1 MPVGSNGRIEVLRCL
16 FGSTATPASCPP
28 ALTVSWRSPPAVTSS
43 AVSATRKANK
53 VTVQYAAASAKF
65 PPFLTNSE
73 VKALFSDINA
83 VTTKHLT
90 EISKVIS
97 FQSRHQRKLLTHY
110 KKRNEKLEETLVKMK
125 QEMQHMTKKLN
136 EQSAYIAKMENSFQH
151 QSTMA
156 PPPVSQKS
164 RAPYPAQGHK
174 PALQIPYNS
183 PAPLLRQ
190 FSATSSNENT
200 EVDEMSLFRKPNSV
214 SRMSVNKPPQD
225 GRMGAISSRLSSQ
238 NMLGSHSSQSPSVS
252 RFQGAPLTPEL
263 TFNLSSKWESPIFKS
278 SSSFRG
284 SMSSLV
290 SPSP

>member
-1 MPVGSNGRIEVLRCL
+1 MSFWVYCN
-16 FGSTATPASCPP
+16 SCFLS
-28 ALTVSWRSPPAVTSS
+28 AGADRQLAVTTCGHVICSVCYQKGKQGNCSICSS
-43 AVSATRKANK
+43 QCQISPLSDK
-53 VTVQYAAASAKF
+53 SS
-65 PPFLTNSE
+65 SE

>member
-1 MPVGSNGRIEVLRCL
+1 MQLVGCL
-16 FGSTATPASCPP
+16 EMSFWVYCNSCFLS
-28 ALTVSWRSPPAVTSS
+28 AGADRQLAVTTCGHVICSVCYQKGKQGNCAICSS
-43 AVSATRKANK
+43 QCQISPLSDK
-53 VTVQYAAASAKF
+53 SS
-65 PPFLTNSE
+65 SE

-110 KKRNEKLEETLVKMK
+110 KKRPCRFHTTR
-125 QEMQHMTKKLN
+125 QHP
-136 EQSAYIAKMENSFQH
+136 SCDNSQ
-151 QSTMA
+151 QLA
-156 PPPVSQKS
+156 
-164 RAPYPAQGHK
+164 
-174 PALQIPYNS
+174 
-183 PAPLLRQ
+183 
-190 FSATSSNENT
+190 
-200 EVDEMSLFRKPNSV
+200 
-214 SRMSVNKPPQD
+214 
-225 GRMGAISSRLSSQ
+225 GAISSRLSSQ